1 MDPQF
6 PECNV
11 HGRIHLS
18 AVEVTLLDQAG
29 PVGQRSG
36 GKGSDAASQ
45 LETRN
50 IALYRVLYGFSQGLN
65 VADGTAGQQH
75 HEPTGHSTDTA
86 APVCAD
92 FAGEQARLSIK
103 SRIAIGDGIAGET
116 RNPACAVVEEPQCA
130 ERGCGSHVEPV
141 PRAGWHTNQITLLA

>member
-1 MDPQF
+1 MDPQS

-65 VADGTAGQQH
+65 VADGTAVLQN
-75 HEPTGHSTDTA
+75 HEQTGHSTDTA
-86 APVCAD
+86 A
-92 FAGEQARLSIK
+92 
-103 SRIAIGDGIAGET
+103 
-116 RNPACAVVEEPQCA
+116 
-130 ERGCGSHVEPV
+130 
-141 PRAGWHTNQITLLA
+141 LASS

>member
-1 MDPQF
+1 MDPQS

-65 VADGTAGQQH
+65 VADGTASQQN
-75 HEPTGHSTDTA
+75 HEPTGYSTDTA
-86 APVCAD
+86 A
-92 FAGEQARLSIK
+92 
-103 SRIAIGDGIAGET
+103 
-116 RNPACAVVEEPQCA
+116 
-130 ERGCGSHVEPV
+130 
-141 PRAGWHTNQITLLA
+141 LASS